1 MTIKRLEKV
10 YEGKAKI
17 LYATE
22 DPSLMIQYFKDDASA
37 FDGIK
42 KGTIV
47 DKGVI
52 NNEVSNCIYQFLEKK
67 GIKTH
72 FVEQLNDRETLVK
85 RLDIIPVEVVLRNV
99 AAGSLCKRLG
109 VEEGKEFNPPILEF
123 FYKDDDL
130 HDPLINDCHAVTFG
144 WATQQELDT
153 LRKYGYKVNDL
164 LVEYFKERKIR
175 LVDFK
180 IEFGR
185 HKGEILL
192 GDEISPDGCRLWHS
206 ETGEKMDKDRFRFSM
221 GSVEEK
227 YREVY
232 NLVCSDKESK

>member
-1 MTIKRLEKV
+1 MTIKRLEKL

-22 DPSLMIQYFKDDASA
+22 DPDLIIQYFKDDASA
-37 FDGIK
+37 FDGVK

-52 NNEVSNCIYQFLEKK
+52 NNEVSNCIYQYLEEK
-67 GIKTH
+67 GGKTH

-85 RLDIIPVEVVLRNV
+85 KLDIIPVEVVLRNL
-99 AAGSLCKRLG
+99 AAGSLCRRLG
-109 VEEGKEFNPPILEF
+109 VQEGKEFSPPILEF
-123 FYKDDDL
+123 FYKNDDL

-144 WATQQELDT
+144 WATQEELDT
-153 LRKYGYKVNDL
+153 LREYGYKVNNL
-164 LVEYFKERKIR
+164 MVEFFKEKKIR

-180 IEFGR
+180 LEFGR
-185 HKGEILL
+185 NKGEILL
-192 GDEISPDGCRLWHS
+192 GDEISPDGCRLWHWD
-206 ETGEKMDKDRFRFSM
+206 TGEKMDKDRFRFSL
-221 GSVEEK
+221 GNVEEK

-232 NLVCSDKESK
+232 NLVCSDTE

>member
-22 DPSLMIQYFKDDASA
+22 DPDLMIQYFKDDASA

-52 NNEVSNCIYQFLEKK
+52 NNKVSNRIYQYLETK
-67 GIKTH
+67 GVKTH
-72 FVEQLNDRETLVK
+72 FVKPLNDRETLVK
-85 RLDIIPVEVVLRNV
+85 KLDIIPVEVVLRNV

-109 VEEGKEFNPPILEF
+109 VKEGKEFNPPILEF
-123 FYKDDDL
+123 FYKNDDL

-144 WATQQELDT
+144 WATQQELNT
-153 LRKYGYKVNDL
+153 LREYGYKINNL
-164 LVEYFKERKIR
+164 IVEFFKNKKIR

-180 IEFGR
+180 LEFGR
-185 HKGEILL
+185 HKGSILL
-192 GDEISPDGCRLWHS
+192 GDEISPDGCRLWDWD
-206 ETGEKMDKDRFRFSM
+206 TGEKMDKDRFRFNL
-221 GSVEEK
+221 GNVEEK

-232 NLVCSDKESK
+232 NLVCSDME

>member
-17 LYATE
+17 LYATD
-22 DPSLMIQYFKDDASA
+22 DPDLMVQYFKDDASA
-37 FDGIK
+37 FDGAK

-52 NNEVSNCIYQFLEKK
+52 NNEVSNCIYQHLEKK
-67 GIKTH
+67 GIRTH

-85 RLDIIPVEVVLRNV
+85 KLDIIPVEVVLRNI

-109 VEEGKEFNPPILEF
+109 VQEGKEFNPPILEF
-123 FYKDDDL
+123 FYKNDDL
-130 HDPLINDCHAVTFG
+130 HDPLINDCHAVAFG
-144 WATQQELDT
+144 WATQEELYT
-153 LRKYGYKVNDL
+153 LREYGYKVNNL
-164 LVEYFKERKIR
+164 MVEFFKEKKIR

-180 IEFGR
+180 LEFGR
-185 HKGEILL
+185 NKGEILL
-192 GDEISPDGCRLWHS
+192 GDEISPDGCRLWHWD
-206 ETGEKMDKDRFRFSM
+206 TGEKMDKDRFRFSM

-232 NLVCSDKESK
+232 NLVCSDKE

>member
-1 MTIKRLEKV
+1 MTIKRLEKI

-22 DPSLMIQYFKDDASA
+22 DPDLIIQYFKDDASA
-37 FDGIK
+37 FDGVK

-52 NNEVSNCIYQFLEKK
+52 NNEVSNCIYQHLEEK
-67 GIKTH
+67 GIRTH

-85 RLDIIPVEVVLRNV
+85 KLDIIPVEVVLRNL
-99 AAGSLCKRLG
+99 AAGSLCRRLG
-109 VEEGKEFNPPILEF
+109 VQEGKEFSPPILEF
-123 FYKDDDL
+123 FYKNDDL

-144 WATQQELDT
+144 WATQEELYT
-153 LRKYGYKVNDL
+153 LREYGYKVNNL
-164 LVEYFKERKIR
+164 MVEFFKEKKIR

-180 IEFGR
+180 LEFGR
-185 HKGEILL
+185 NKGEILL
-192 GDEISPDGCRLWHS
+192 GDEISPDGCRLWHWD
-206 ETGEKMDKDRFRFSM
+206 TGEKMDKDRFRFSM

-232 NLVCSDKESK
+232 NLVCSDKE

>member
-1 MTIKRLEKV
+1 MIIKRLEKI

-22 DPSLMIQYFKDDASA
+22 DPDLIIQYFKDDASA
-37 FDGIK
+37 FDGVK

-52 NNEVSNCIYQFLEKK
+52 NNEVSNCIYQHLEEK
-67 GIKTH
+67 GIRTH

-85 RLDIIPVEVVLRNV
+85 KLDIIPVEVVLRNL
-99 AAGSLCKRLG
+99 AAGSLCRRLG
-109 VEEGKEFNPPILEF
+109 VQEGKEFSPPILEF
-123 FYKDDDL
+123 FYKNDDL
-130 HDPLINDCHAVTFG
+130 HDPLINDCHAITFG
-144 WATQQELDT
+144 WATQEELDT
-153 LRKYGYKVNDL
+153 LREYGYKVNNL
-164 LVEYFKERKIR
+164 MVEFFKEKKIR

-180 IEFGR
+180 LEFGR
-185 HKGEILL
+185 NKGEILL
-192 GDEISPDGCRLWHS
+192 GDEISPDGCRLWHWD
-206 ETGEKMDKDRFRFSM
+206 TGEKMDKDRFRFSM

-232 NLVCSDKESK
+232 NLVCSDKE

>member
-42 KGTIV
+42 KGIIV

-52 NNEVSNCIYQFLEKK
+52 NNEVSNCIYQYLEKK

-72 FVEQLNDRETLVK
+72 FVEQLNDRETLV
-85 RLDIIPVEVVLRNV
+85 ILRNV

-130 HDPLINDCHAVTFG
+130 HDPLINDCHAINFG
-144 WATQQELDT
+144 WANQQELDS

>member
-1 MTIKRLEKV
+1 MTIRRLEKA

-22 DPSLMIQYFKDDASA
+22 DPDLMIQYFKDDASA

-52 NNEVSNCIYQFLEKK
+52 NNEVSNRIYQHLE
-67 GIKTH
+67 GRGVKTH
-72 FVEQLNDRETLVK
+72 FMEQLNDRETLVK
-85 RLDIIPVEVVLRNV
+85 KLDIIPVEVVLRNI

-109 VEEGKEFNPPILEF
+109 VEEGKEFDPPILEF
-123 FYKDDDL
+123 FYKNDDL

-144 WATQQELDT
+144 WATQEELDV
-153 LRKYGYKVNDL
+153 LRAYGNKINNF
-164 LVEYFKERKIR
+164 LVEFFKERKIR

-180 IEFGR
+180 LEFGR
-185 HKGEILL
+185 YKGEILL
-192 GDEISPDGCRLWHS
+192 GDEISPDGCRLWHWD
-206 ETGEKMDKDRFRFSM
+206 TGEKMDKDRFRFSM

-232 NLVCSDKESK
+232 NLVCSGKEQG

>member
-1 MTIKRLEKV
+1 MTIKRLEKI

-22 DPSLMIQYFKDDASA
+22 DPDLIIQYFKDDASA
-37 FDGIK
+37 FDGVK

-52 NNEVSNCIYQFLEKK
+52 NNEVSNCIYQHLEEK
-67 GIKTH
+67 GIRTH

-85 RLDIIPVEVVLRNV
+85 KLDIIPVEVVLRNI

-109 VEEGKEFNPPILEF
+109 VQEGKEFSPPILEF
-123 FYKDDDL
+123 FYKNDDL

-144 WATQQELDT
+144 WATQEELDT
-153 LRKYGYKVNDL
+153 LREYGYKVNNL
-164 LVEYFKERKIR
+164 MVEFFKEKKIR

-180 IEFGR
+180 LEFGR
-185 HKGEILL
+185 NKGEILL
-192 GDEISPDGCRLWHS
+192 GDEISPDGCRLWHWD
-206 ETGEKMDKDRFRFSM
+206 TGEKMDKDRFRFSM

-232 NLVCSDKESK
+232 NLVCSDKE

>member
-1 MTIKRLEKV
+1 MIIKRLEKV

-22 DPSLMIQYFKDDASA
+22 DPDLMIQYFKDDASA

-52 NNEVSNCIYQFLEKK
+52 NNQVSNRIYQHLEEN
-67 GIKTH
+67 GVKTH
-72 FVEQLNDRETLVK
+72 FVEHLNDRETLVK
-85 RLDIIPVEVVLRNV
+85 KLDIIPVEVVLRNI

-109 VEEGKEFNPPILEF
+109 VKEGKEFDPPILEF
-123 FYKDDDL
+123 FYKNDDL

-144 WATQQELDT
+144 WATQGELDT
-153 LRKYGYKVNDL
+153 LREYGHKVNNL
-164 LVEYFKERKIR
+164 MVEFFKERKIR

-180 IEFGR
+180 LEFGR
-185 HKGEILL
+185 YKGEILL
-192 GDEISPDGCRLWHS
+192 GDEISPDGCRLWHL
-206 ETGEKMDKDRFRFSM
+206 ETGEKMDKDRFRFSL
-221 GSVEEK
+221 GNVEEK

-232 NLVCSDKESK
+232 NLVCSDTE

>member
-1 MTIKRLEKV
+1 M
-10 YEGKAKI
+10 
-17 LYATE
+17 
-22 DPSLMIQYFKDDASA
+22 
-37 FDGIK
+37 
-42 KGTIV
+42 
-47 DKGVI
+47 
-52 NNEVSNCIYQFLEKK
+52 
-67 GIKTH
+67 
-72 FVEQLNDRETLVK
+72 EQLNDRETLVK

-109 VEEGKEFNPPILEF
+109 VEEGKQFNHPILEF

-144 WATQQELDT
+144 WATQEELDT

-164 LVEYFKERKIR
+164 MVEYFKERTIR

-180 IEFGR
+180 LEFGR

-206 ETGEKMDKDRFRFSM
+206 ETGEKMDKDRFRFNM
-221 GSVEEK
+221 GNVEEK

-232 NLVCSDKESK
+232 NLVCSNKE

>member
-1 MTIKRLEKV
+1 MKRLEKV

-37 FDGIK
+37 FDGVK

-52 NNEVSNCIYQFLEKK
+52 NNEVSNCIYQYLEQK
-67 GIKTH
+67 GVKTH

-109 VEEGKEFNPPILEF
+109 IEEGEQFYPPILEF
-123 FYKDDDL
+123 FYKNDDL

-144 WATQQELDT
+144 WASQEELDT
-153 LRKYGYKVNDL
+153 LRKYGYNINDL
-164 LVEYFKERKIR
+164 MVEYFKERKIR

-180 IEFGR
+180 LDFGR
-185 HKGEILL
+185 HKEEILL
-192 GDEISPDGCRLWHS
+192 GEEISRDGCRLWHS

-232 NLVCSDKESK
+232 NLVCSNKE

>member
-1 MTIKRLEKV
+1 MTIKRLEKI

-22 DPSLMIQYFKDDASA
+22 DPDLIIQYFKDDASA
-37 FDGIK
+37 FDGVK

-52 NNEVSNCIYQFLEKK
+52 NNEVSNCIYQHLEKK
-67 GIKTH
+67 GIRTH

-85 RLDIIPVEVVLRNV
+85 KLDIIPVEVVLRNI

-109 VEEGKEFNPPILEF
+109 VQEGKEFNPPILEF
-123 FYKDDDL
+123 FYKNDDL

-144 WATQQELDT
+144 WASQEELDT
-153 LRKYGYKVNDL
+153 LREYGYKVNNL
-164 LVEYFKERKIR
+164 MVEFFKEKKIR

-180 IEFGR
+180 LEFGR
-185 HKGEILL
+185 NKGEILL
-192 GDEISPDGCRLWHS
+192 GDEISPDGCRLWHWD
-206 ETGEKMDKDRFRFSM
+206 TGEKMDKDRFRFSM

-232 NLVCSDKESK
+232 NLVCSHKE

>member
-37 FDGIK
+37 FDGVK

-47 DKGVI
+47 DKGII
-52 NNEVSNCIYQFLEKK
+52 NNEVSNCIYQYLGQK
-67 GIKTH
+67 GVKTH

-109 VEEGKEFNPPILEF
+109 IEEGKQFNSPILEF
-123 FYKDDDL
+123 FYKNDDL

-144 WATQQELDT
+144 WASQEELDT
-153 LRKYGYKVNDL
+153 LRKYGYNINDL
-164 LVEYFKERKIR
+164 MVEYFKKRKIR

-180 IEFGR
+180 LEFGR
-185 HKGEILL
+185 HKEEILL

-221 GSVEEK
+221 GNVEEK

-232 NLVCSDKESK
+232 NLVCSNKE

>member
-1 MTIKRLEKV
+1 MKIKRLEKV

-22 DPSLMIQYFKDDASA
+22 DPALMIQYFKDDASA

-52 NNEVSNCIYQFLEKK
+52 NNEVSNRIYKHLEEK

-72 FVEQLNDRETLVK
+72 FVEQLSDRETLVK
-85 RLDIIPVEVVLRNV
+85 RLDIIPIEVVLRNV

-109 VEEGKEFNPPILEF
+109 IEEGKIFDPPILEF
-123 FYKDDDL
+123 FYKNDDL
-130 HDPLINDCHAVTFG
+130 HDPLINDCHALIFK
-144 WATQQELDT
+144 WATQAELDV
-153 LRKYGYKVNDL
+153 LREYGYRINSL
-164 LVEYFKERKIR
+164 MITFFKERNIR

-180 IEFGR
+180 LEFGR
-185 HKGEILL
+185 YKGEILL
-192 GDEISPDGCRLWHS
+192 GDEISPDGCRLWNL

-232 NLVCSDKESK
+232 NLVCSDKN